1 MSTKLSFTARR
12 MLTVFSTILIIIL
25 LSLVAFTKTLN
36 IMEQRGWQ
44 ILDGAAANYA
54 VELSIRLEDNINQLK
69 YTAATLLLND
79 SVSQQ
84 KGTLQGEVLPD
95 SKSVFCRVDILYPDN
110 TLELSNGNTLDVSS
124 SMSFEELAVKG
135 EHMSVRTL
143 DVVDNQT
150 SIMRYYVPVI
160 RDGQTKA
167 IVIGIMDC
175 ASMADLFLAEPYGG
189 GCMICIVDH
198 TDGAFVLNE
207 WDSTF
212 DYLYEYDAKIAD
224 KGFSISKQ
232 PLERFNH
239 LELWLVLEEKV
250 AFSSL
255 ITVKVIF
262 FLITVLEVVFSVL
275 YIVMTIKNVKEQK
288 KSQAEVERQ
297 LMTSNTLVNCIATLS
312 NYSEIDGSINNLLE
326 IITQYFSADRSY
338 LFEINHEKQTVSN
351 TYECVAKGTEKKIG
365 MMQDVPIEKI
375 QFWLDKLNSSGLVHI
390 TDLDAELDKAST
402 AYPLLAQQN
411 IQSIMAVPLM
421 EKEHVIGF
429 LGVDNPLNNC
439 HDYFL
444 LSSITYF
451 LMDNLD
457 KRRKQTILE
466 RLSFEDTL
474 TKLYNRNKY
483 NEVIDQ
489 CTITPPSSLGIAYF
503 DLNGLK
509 AMNDEFGHKA
519 GDNLLKNTAQNIQ
532 LVFSGYSF
540 RFGGDEFVVIV
551 PNLDEA
557 AFMQKVEQVCQLMKL
572 KQISISY
579 GISWCGADNNIARQL
594 HEADERMYENKKKH
608 YETVGQDR
616 RRH

>member
-1 MSTKLSFTARR
+1 MNKKLSFTAQR
-12 MLTVFSTILIIIL
+12 MLTVFSTILLIIV
-25 LSLVAFTKTLN
+25 LSLCAFVKTLN

-44 ILDGAAANYA
+44 ILDGAANNLAA
-54 VELSIRLEDNINQLK
+54 ELSIRFEDNINHLK
-69 YTAATLLLND
+69 YTAATLQLSD
-79 SVSQQ
+79 SVPQN
-84 KGTLQGEVLPD
+84 TILQDETLPD
-95 SKSVFCRVDILYPDN
+95 SRTLFSRIDVLYPDN
-110 TLELSNGNTLDVSS
+110 TLALPSGDTLDVSS
-124 SMSFEELAVKG
+124 TLSFDELAARG
-135 EHMSVRTL
+135 EHMSVRTV
-143 DVVDNQT
+143 DAVDHETAVVH
-150 SIMRYYVPVI
+150 YYIPVM
-160 RDGQTKA
+160 RDGQTAA
-167 IVIGIMDC
+167 IVIGVIDC
-175 ASMADLFLAEPYGG
+175 ASLADLFLALPYDG

-198 TDGAFVLNE
+198 TDGAFLLNE
-207 WDSTF
+207 WDTTF
-212 DYLYEYDAKIAD
+212 DNLSGYHAGTAD
-224 KGFSISKQ
+224 KGFSISKKS
-232 PLERFNH
+232 LERFEH
-239 LELWLVLEEKV
+239 LELWLVLDEKV

-255 ITVKVIF
+255 IAVKLI
-262 FLITVLEVVFSVL
+262 LLMITVLEIAFSIL
-275 YIVMTIKNVKEQK
+275 YVITTIKNAKWQK

-338 LFEINHEKQTVSN
+338 LYELNYEKQTVSN
-351 TYECVAKGTEKKIG
+351 TYECVAKGTVKKSE
-365 MMQDVPIEKI
+365 MMQDIPLEKL

-390 TDLDAELDKAST
+390 TNLDAELDKSSVD
-402 AYPLLAQQN
+402 YSLLAQQN

-421 EKEHVIGF
+421 EKDHIIGF
-429 LGVDNPLNNC
+429 LGVDNPLSNC

-483 NEVIDQ
+483 NEVIDEY
-489 CTITPPSSLGIAYF
+489 TTNPPSTLGIAYF

-509 AMNDEFGHKA
+509 VMNDEFGHKA

-551 PNLDEA
+551 PNLDEQT
-557 AFMQKVEQVCQLMKL
+557 FLQKVEQVFQLMEV
-572 KQISISY
+572 KQISVSC

-616 RRH
+616 RRR